1 MFVKMSVL
9 AYPIALVTVFSS
21 FIMFTTIEIVHF
33 LFNLLPRSVKEVLE
47 SPGWLLKAL
56 SCLSS
61 LRFLCTGNP
70 RSFLPSLH
78 FHYYDT
84 FCTQKQPWWRVF
96 EESLTDP
103 GTVLGSEHPAVRV
116 TRSSWIMHSR
126 GDRQQVQRQVLLTL
140 LSQYLFHLSVSLHL

>member
-70 RSFLPSLH
+70 ENS
-78 FHYYDT
+78 
-84 FCTQKQPWWRVF
+84 C
-96 EESLTDP
+96 
-103 GTVLGSEHPAVRV
+103 G
-116 TRSSWIMHSR
+116 
-126 GDRQQVQRQVLLTL
+126 L
-140 LSQYLFHLSVSLHL
+140 LSCDIHFTAVVWNQTWNISEVCLCNNIYFFILCIIDNIYI